1 MSCRQV
7 LRRSPLNF
15 WFLKRS
21 LYSFFLSFLCVLFRV
36 FVVVVC
42 LFVCFFFLLLRNKNK
57 DGINSTKCLRV
68 ERIRKGVLNNYIFS
82 VEFTDVNHF
91 LGKKLSSEH
100 VIVISEF
107 WQPHLKTWTNL
118 LKRPIVNDSDLYKGH
133 LQYWKLSFFFQEVI
147 KLFIINGFVDNFK
160 KKLDLAR
167 RNKYNV

>member
-1 MSCRQV
+1 MSYFYVVSCRQV

-15 WFLKRS
+15 WFLKRP
-21 LYSFFLSFLCVLFRV
+21 LYSFFLSFLCVFFRV
-36 FVVVVC
+36 FVVVLSVC
-42 LFVCFFFLLLRNKNK
+42 NK

-68 ERIRKGVLNNYIFS
+68 ERIRKRVLNNYIFS

-133 LQYWKLSFFFQEVI
+133 LQY
-147 KLFIINGFVDNFK
+147 
-160 KKLDLAR
+160 
-167 RNKYNV
+167 

>member
-1 MSCRQV
+1 MSFIAQ
-7 LRRSPLNF
+7 SLNHVILLCSVVSASTKAIALE
-15 WFLKRS
+15 FLIS
-21 LYSFFLSFLCVLFRV
+21 QATIVFFLSFLCVLSRV

-42 LFVCFFFLLLRNKNK
+42 LFVSFFLLLRNKNK

-68 ERIRKGVLNNYIFS
+68 ERIRKRVLNNYIFS

-133 LQYWKLSFFFQEVI
+133 LQY
-147 KLFIINGFVDNFK
+147 
-160 KKLDLAR
+160 
-167 RNKYNV
+167 

>member
-1 MSCRQV
+1 MSYFYVVSCRQV

-42 LFVCFFFLLLRNKNK
+42 LFVCFF
-57 DGINSTKCLRV
+57 LRV

-147 KLFIINGFVDNFK
+147 KLFVINGFVDNFK

>member
-1 MSCRQV
+1 MSFIAQ
-7 LRRSPLNF
+7 SLNHVILLCSVVSASTKAIALE
-15 WFLKRS
+15 FLIS
-21 LYSFFLSFLCVLFRV
+21 QATIVFFLSFLCVLFRV

-42 LFVCFFFLLLRNKNK
+42 LFVSFFLLLRNKNK

-68 ERIRKGVLNNYIFS
+68 ERIRKRVLNNYIFS

-133 LQYWKLSFFFQEVI
+133 LQY
-147 KLFIINGFVDNFK
+147 
-160 KKLDLAR
+160 
-167 RNKYNV
+167 